1 MVSILPFIVK
11 QFSPSISITEN
22 ISIFNASKRK
32 QPYYTSS
39 KWSPVWSRENDLFA
53 YDILALI

>member
-22 ISIFNASKRK
+22 ISIFNVSKRK
-32 QPYYTSS
+32 QPYYTPANGVQSGVERMICLHMTY
-39 KWSPVWSRENDLFA
+39 WR
-53 YDILALI
+53 